1 MQCVCVQC
9 VCVCVYALC
18 SVYVCLCVCVPVCL
32 CVCVCSVCMCACCA
46 GEADGLKPLLGRRT
60 PARQQPG
67 TARHGCTDGDED
79 DEHAGC
85 HGDEHERKG
94 CQGMRMIIIMMRRGT
109 EDHCLPFNMF
119 LKIDKVSYI
128 FRTYF

>member
-18 SVYVCLCVCVPVCL
+18 SVYLCVCVSVYAV
-32 CVCVCSVCMCACCA
+32 CVCVRAVRGKQMVSARCWG
-46 GEADGLKPLLGRRT
+46 GELLPGSNQ
-60 PARQQPG
+60 ARLG
-67 TARHGCTDGDED
+67 TDGDED